1 VGHEHTRRDLIA
13 AVARGAPCEAVAG
26 AAEAVRRWVRM
37 DELPGTTAV
46 EPPLVRIAPGTR
58 ICRHRRVTALSG
70 ILLFACMFLPA
81 VDACGPVMPYEL
93 PPVLP
98 PYVLGLV
105 FALIA
110 IAQTAR
116 GLGRGIVALRAVSAI
131 AAVAGVV
138 VIPIVPEIGIP
149 ELVLGVVL
157 LGVLGLRRT
166 AEPRV
171 AAAAVVVAAVS
182 TLWFGLWCLD
192 DGALIG
198 VFLSLASAAGLLV
211 GAVMWRSELADRP
224 PVDVPP
230 AVARRRE

>member
-1 VGHEHTRRDLIA
+1 MDLPA
-13 AVARGAPCEAVAG
+13 
-26 AAEAVRRWVRM
+26 
-37 DELPGTTAV
+37 TAV
-46 EPPLVRIAPGTR
+46 EPPLVRIAPGPR
-58 ICRHRRVTALSG
+58 IRRHRRVTALSG

-81 VDACGPVMPYEL
+81 VDACGPVLPYEL

-110 IAQTAR
+110 IAQTGR
-116 GLGRGIVALRAVSAI
+116 GLRRGIVALRAVSVI

-138 VIPIVPEIGIP
+138 VIPVVPEIGGP
-149 ELVLGVVL
+149 ELAFGLVL
-157 LGVLGLRRT
+157 LQVLGLWRT
-166 AEPRV
+166 TEGRV
-171 AAAAVVVAAVS
+171 AAAAVVAAVVS

-198 VFLSLASAAGLLV
+198 VYLSLASSLGLLL
-211 GAVMWRSELADRP
+211 GAMMWRSELADRP

-230 AVARRRE
+230 AVARCRERDRE

>member
-1 VGHEHTRRDLIA
+1 
-13 AVARGAPCEAVAG
+13 
-26 AAEAVRRWVRM
+26 M
-37 DELPGTTAV
+37 DLPGTIAV
-46 EPPLVRIAPGTR
+46 EPPLVRVAPGTR
-58 ICRHRRVTALSG
+58 IRRHRRVTALSG

-116 GLGRGIVALRAVSAI
+116 GLRRGIVALRAVSVL

-138 VIPIVPEIGIP
+138 VIPIVPAVGIP
-149 ELVLGVVL
+149 ELGLGVVL
-157 LGVLGLRRT
+157 LLVLGLWRT
-166 AEPRV
+166 TEPRI
-171 AAAAVVVAAVS
+171 AAAAAVVAAVS
-182 TLWFGLWCLD
+182 TLWFGLWCLG

-198 VFLSLASAAGLLV
+198 VHLSLASSAGLLL
-211 GAVMWRSELADRP
+211 GAVMWRLELADRP

>member
-1 VGHEHTRRDLIA
+1 MDDLPA
-13 AVARGAPCEAVAG
+13 
-26 AAEAVRRWVRM
+26 
-37 DELPGTTAV
+37 TTAV

-58 ICRHRRVTALSG
+58 IRRHRRVTALSG

-81 VDACGPVMPYEL
+81 VDACGPVLPYEL

-110 IAQTAR
+110 IAQTER
-116 GLGRGIVALRAVSAI
+116 GLRGGIVALRAVSAI
-131 AAVAGVV
+131 TAAAGVV
-138 VIPIVPEIGIP
+138 VIPIVPEVGVP
-149 ELVLGVVL
+149 ELAVGAVL
-157 LGVLGLRRT
+157 LGVIGLWQTR
-166 AEPRV
+166 EPRV
-171 AAAAVVVAAVS
+171 AAAAIVVAAVS

-198 VFLSLASAAGLLV
+198 VHLSLASSAGLLV
-211 GAVMWRSELADRP
+211 GAVMWQRELADRP

-230 AVARRRE
+230 AVVRRRE